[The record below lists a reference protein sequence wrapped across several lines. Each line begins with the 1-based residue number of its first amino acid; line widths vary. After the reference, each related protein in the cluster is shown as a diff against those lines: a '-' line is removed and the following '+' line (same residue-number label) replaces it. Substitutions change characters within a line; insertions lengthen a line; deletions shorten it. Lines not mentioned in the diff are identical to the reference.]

1 MPRKLITNA
10 DYRASERKKEERD
23 RRKTQKRAETT
34 QTYTVRV
41 HHGSEIEAATEK
53 AAADAGMQPG
63 RYLRFALIEKLQRDG
78 YMAEQEPEEP
88 EE

>member
-10 DYRASERKKEERD
+10 DFRASERKAEERN
-23 RRKTQKRAETT
+23 RRKAQRRAETT

-41 HHGSEIEAATEK
+41 RHGSALETATEK
-53 AAADAGMQPG
+53 AAADAGIQPG
-63 RYLRFALIEKLQRDG
+63 KYLRQALTEKLIHDG
-78 YMAEQEPEEP
+78 YITETPEES